1 MRMAAVAV
9 LFALAAARSASG
21 QTVLVLP
28 FFNESG
34 SGDFDWIGESISE
47 TLSEVLASQDLFVV
61 DRDDRAVAYR
71 RLGIRANSRLTRASV
86 MKTGETLDADLVIY
100 GEFQVRPDPAG
111 AGRGT
116 LQVAAHILSLRE
128 ARQGPEFSELGALED
143 LTTLESHLAW
153 QTLQYLRPNNPIGE
167 EEFRRSR
174 TPVRVEAVESYI
186 RGLLAPAEEAK
197 RTLFAQS
204 ARLDTR
210 YSQPNF
216 QLGRLLYRKQE
227 YRAAADSLQRV
238 LASFSEYRES
248 VFLLGLCRYHTGDF
262 AGAEK
267 AFQQVA
273 AVVPLNEVWNNLA
286 AAQSRRNQLPQAIEN
301 FRRAVEGDPNDAGY
315 RFNLGYVL
323 WKKGDYAGAN
333 EQFRAALERAPDD
346 EGIRMLLSRSSAKIS
361 RKAFGRDEGLE
372 RLKTEYEERA
382 YRTLKS
388 ILAPGK
394 APD

>member
-1 MRMAAVAV
+1 MRIAAAGVWCS
-9 LFALAAARSASG
+9 LAAAHSLAA

-34 SGDFDWIGESISE
+34 GSHDWIGESISE
-47 TLSEVLASQDLFVV
+47 TLSEVLASNDLFVV
-61 DRDDRAVAYR
+61 DRDDRALAYR
-71 RLGIRANSRLTRASV
+71 RLGIREYSRLTRASV

-100 GEFQVRPDPAG
+100 GEFQVRPDPSG
-111 AGRGT
+111 SGRGT
-116 LQVAAHILSLRE
+116 LQMAAHILSLRE
-128 ARQGPEFSELGALED
+128 VRQGPEFSELGALED

-153 QTLQYLRPNNPIGE
+153 QTLQYLRPGNPVSE

-174 TPVRVEAVESYI
+174 APVRVEAVESYI
-186 RGLLAPAEEAK
+186 RGLIAPTEEAK

-216 QLGRLLYRKQE
+216 QLGRLLYRKEE
-227 YRAAADSLQRV
+227 YRAAAESLQRV
-238 LASFSEYRES
+238 LPSFSEYRES

-286 AAQSRRNQLPQAIEN
+286 AAQSRRNLLPQAVEN
-301 FRRAVEGDPNDAGY
+301 FKRAVDGDPNDAGY

-388 ILAPGK
+388 ILSPGK